1 MLELIELLDDEEY
14 TVKIEA
20 FNCLADV
27 FKNCTKQD
35 VDAVGIIEIVEGI
48 YKQAIIKKPG
58 TDFLC
63 IIIEQ
68 SVKIIY
74 TCDSIGVDVSAL
86 VQSVLNLF
94 DSVMKTQEKATQQS
108 LKEELGYQEDTQD
121 ENKGKK
127 KTFLEL
133 LNSGDL
139 NFGKMLDEQQQ
150 D

>member
-1 MLELIELLDDEEY
+1 
-14 TVKIEA
+14 
-20 FNCLADV
+20 
-27 FKNCTKQD
+27 
-35 VDAVGIIEIVEGI
+35 
-48 YKQAIIKKPG
+48 
-58 TDFLC
+58 
-63 IIIEQ
+63 
-68 SVKIIY
+68 
-74 TCDSIGVDVSAL
+74 
-86 VQSVLNLF
+86 
-94 DSVMKTQEKATQQS
+94 